1 MLENEPE
8 VYKLDIYI
16 GESDHW
22 QNKPLYLALLE
33 LARRRGM
40 AGGTVVRAIAGFGR
54 NSHIRSSNLLELST
68 DLPILVTFIDTPE
81 KIKAF
86 LPDVKSL
93 VRDGLVTCHSVQV
106 FHHAPQHQP

>member
-1 MLENEPE
+1 MLDDEPE

-16 GESDHW
+16 GESDRW
-22 QNKPLYLALLE
+22 QGKPLYLALLE
-33 LARRRGM
+33 LGRQRGL

-86 LPDVKSL
+86 LPEVKTL
-93 VRDGLVTCHSVQV
+93 MHDGLVTCHRVQV
-106 FHHAPQHQP
+106 FHHVPHQHQ